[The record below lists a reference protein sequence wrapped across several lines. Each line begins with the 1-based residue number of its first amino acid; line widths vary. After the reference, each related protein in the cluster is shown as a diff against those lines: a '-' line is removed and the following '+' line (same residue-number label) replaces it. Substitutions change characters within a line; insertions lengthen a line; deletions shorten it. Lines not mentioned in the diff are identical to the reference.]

1 MKEIAKEWVKK
12 AEEDYKTSKI
22 LLNVEEFSPSIVGF
36 HAQQCVEKYL
46 KAFLAN
52 NDIAPPKI
60 HDLVRLNV
68 ICVSIAP
75 DFEILANSLD
85 FLNPFSVEFRYPGIN
100 VSVEEAREA
109 VKHAEKAR
117 DFIRKKLSTS
127 NS

>member
-1 MKEIAKEWVKK
+1 MKEIAKEWAKK

-22 LLNVEEFSPSIVGF
+22 LLSAEEFSASIVGF

-52 NDIAPPKI
+52 NDVAPPRT

-68 ICVSIAP
+68 ICIGIAP
-75 DFEILANSLD
+75 DFEDINDFLD
-85 FLNPFSVEFRYPGIN
+85 LLNPFSVEFRYPGIDA
-100 VSVEEAREA
+100 SVWEAQEA
-109 VKHAEKAR
+109 VEHAEKVR
-117 DFIRKKLSTS
+117 DFIRKKLGIS